1 VHSLGH
7 AWGLAYCQAELCLDL
22 ANATPSMPRAW
33 YITKLSASSLDML
46 IFSKVYTFKSFLIWC
61 FFLYIYKD
69 ILITTWFIKKCSLL
83 CLSPTIH
90 KQPRLLDHEGVLSFP
105 LWIISCFLYLKS
117 CWNWF
122 IKCIMDFL
130 KHWIIYKAHSHVSQ
144 NHVGFCNSTWIL

>member
-1 VHSLGH
+1 MCIPLGMH
-7 AWGLAYCQAELCLDL
+7 GAWHTAKLNCVWIWLTPHPACPGLGTLPSSARLHWTCLFSQKFIHV
-22 ANATPSMPRAW
+22 N
-33 YITKLSASSLDML
+33 LSWSG
-46 IFSKVYTFKSFLIWC
+46 V

-122 IKCIMDFL
+122 IKCIMDFW

-144 NHVGFCNSTWIL
+144 NHVGFCNST